1 MKKNPFLDFQAVP
14 VRKKEIPLD
23 RIVQAKQAI
32 MDRIMEGYLSLVEE
46 EVKGLV
52 WLVGQSHEVRT
63 YNAALRSIQ
72 DLQYDQDDIEEL
84 CAELDRGK
92 KTPYLI
98 SGPAGIYLSALIN
111 QAPEDRIL
119 LRLQDFERTFHFLGY
134 RLPEG
139 KTLILQG
146 NVGDFVGASVCGGRL
161 VVEGSAGNWCGA
173 GMTGGEILVTGH
185 TGQKTGEWMR
195 GGTIQ
200 VDGRIWGMGQSRFGG
215 EILHCG
221 KPIAPLGAEEHS
233 RPEGDGGI

>member
-1 MKKNPFLDFQAVP
+1 MKNPFLDFKSVP
-14 VRKKEIPLD
+14 VTKREMPLD
-23 RIVQAKQAI
+23 RIVRSKQAI
-32 MDRIMEGYLSLVEE
+32 MDRMIEGYLTLMEE

-72 DLQYDQDDIEEL
+72 GLQYDQDDIEEL
-84 CAELDRGK
+84 CAELDSAK
-92 KTPYLI
+92 KVPYLI

-111 QAPEDRIL
+111 QSREDRVL
-119 LRLQDFERTFHFLGY
+119 LRLQDFERSFHFLGY

-139 KTLILQG
+139 KTLILRG
-146 NVGDFVGASVCGGRL
+146 NVGDFIGASLVGGRL

-195 GGTIQ
+195 GGKIQ
-200 VDGRIWGMGQSRFGG
+200 VEGRIWGVGQSRFGG
-215 EILHCG
+215 EIYHRG
-221 KPIAPLGAEEHS
+221 RPITPPGSEDQPH
-233 RPEGDGGI
+233 